1 MNFELLASDVFR
13 NAMIAGTIAAA
24 VTALVGYFVV
34 LRAQAFAA
42 ESLLD
47 VSFAGATGAAL
58 LGIAPILGAAVLG
71 LGAALGI
78 GALGEKARE
87 RSVEI
92 GMVVSFALGLGI
104 FFLSLYA
111 RGSASHANAGMA
123 ILFGSLLSVR
133 PQDIMRLIGISAVVL
148 GGFAGVFRPLLF
160 ATVDPEGARAR
171 GVPVRLLSTL
181 FLLILA
187 LAAAAGAL
195 AVGILLAAAL
205 LIAPAAA
212 AVRLSRRPAS
222 TLLLSLCLGIG
233 ITWGGILISFLRPW
247 RHPPVGFSVSALAA
261 AVYFIAVAASPRA
274 YARRGKTIIIGDN
287 AETAQWTFKRGTS
300 RKGSTRLSRSSAK
313 GGPSHAGP

>member
-1 MNFELLASDVFR
+1 MNLQLLASDVFR
-13 NAMIAGTIAAA
+13 NAMIAGTIAAVVA
-24 VTALVGYFVV
+24 SLVGYFVV

-58 LGIAPILGAAVLG
+58 FGMAPVLGAAVLG

-78 GALGEKARE
+78 GALGQKARE

-111 RGSASHANAGMA
+111 RGSGSHANAGMA

-133 PQDIMRLIGISAVVL
+133 PEDILRLLCISGVVL
-148 GGFAGVFRPLLF
+148 AGLAGIFRPLLF
-160 ATVDPEGARAR
+160 ATVDPEAARAR
-171 GVPVRLLSTL
+171 GVPVRLLSTI

-187 LAAAAGAL
+187 LAAAAGSL
-195 AVGILLAAAL
+195 AVGILLATAL

-212 AVRLSRRPAS
+212 AVRLSRRPAG
-222 TLLLSLCLGIG
+222 TMLLSLFLGVG
-233 ITWGGILISFLRPW
+233 ITWAGILLSFLWPW
-247 RHPPVGFSVSALAA
+247 RHPPVGFSVTALAA
-261 AVYFIAVAASPRA
+261 SVYFIAVAASRKG
-274 YARRGKTIIIGDN
+274 YARRSKTVIIGDS
-287 AETAQWTFKRGTS
+287 AETAQWTS
-300 RKGSTRLSRSSAK
+300 RKESTTRSRSSEK
-313 GGPSHAGP
+313 EERGLGGPSQKT